1 MNSQPLCLFMYFS
14 PHIPQ
19 NYIFFCFQKMIFSN
33 VSELDCDCPK
43 NVFFLPVEW
52 NHFDF
57 LQIRKSPEIRQWIH
71 SGFPSAGVVK
81 PSKETRPH
89 SASGSFAHY
98 HVLIA
103 CSMVQ
108 RVMWVHWST
117 KTHAISPSKRCL
129 AMLHKA
135 HLICITLALWCG
147 IAYYINSCNLSNNF
161 GSDLLH
167 YQHNG
172 GSSNTAITHLQFFP
186 LFLYEKLQQQ
196 IN

>member
-1 MNSQPLCLFMYFS
+1 MTALKYTFHHCGVKILRFYSNKEVIWNSSVNFPC
-14 PHIPQ
+14 
-19 NYIFFCFQKMIFSN
+19 
-33 VSELDCDCPK
+33 
-43 NVFFLPVEW
+43 
-52 NHFDF
+52 
-57 LQIRKSPEIRQWIH
+57 
-71 SGFPSAGVVK
+71 FPSTALVRTL
-81 PSKETRPH
+81 KEARLH

-98 HVLIA
+98 RVLIA

-108 RVMWVHWST
+108 CVMWVHWST

-167 YQHNG
+167 CQHH
-172 GSSNTAITHLQFFP
+172 SRSNATATHLHFLP
-186 LFLYEKLQQQ
+186 LFFYEKLQRQ